1 MTTRRRAR
9 TLRLRSDRTAAS
21 TIIAQAEDAP
31 GAVDA
36 ALREQPDLALLDV
49 NMPGSGLAAAWEIT
63 ARLPAT
69 RVVMLTISRDDSH
82 VFAALRAGAAG
93 YLLKDTETERLPDAL
108 RDVMAGE
115 AALPVTLVTRL
126 VEEFRDRAPRRR
138 ALMPSR
144 EGEPRLTSREWEVL
158 ELMRRKMT
166 TAQIARTL
174 VVSPATVRS
183 HVAAILRKLRVPDR
197 DAAVRLLDNP
207 TRDAAHGEFLAGAV
221 GELAGVSGTTIGQWA
236 RWGYIRA
243 SQSTGDPHVY
253 SVEDVTEAA
262 MVKALLDRGVSR
274 MMIRRAISQLGVLR
288 RLAAVGGDA
297 RGHGEGTDRPARGRR
312 RVRALAARVA
322 ADGRA
327 AAAERCSSP
336 A

>member
-1 MTTRRRAR
+1 MRVLVADDHAPTREDIA
-9 TLRLRSDRTAAS
+9 TALGQDGGFEV
-21 TIIAQAEDAP
+21 IATAEDAP

-63 ARLPAT
+63 ARLPST

-93 YLLKDTETERLPDAL
+93 YLLKDTETERLPSAL

-138 ALMPSR
+138 TLMPSR
-144 EGEPRLTSREWEVL
+144 EGAPRLTSREWEVL

-183 HVAAILRKLRVPDR
+183 HVAAILRKLRVADR
-197 DAAVRLLDNP
+197 EAAVRLLDP
-207 TRDAAHGEFLAGAV
+207 
-221 GELAGVSGTTIGQWA
+221 
-236 RWGYIRA
+236 
-243 SQSTGDPHVY
+243 
-253 SVEDVTEAA
+253 
-262 MVKALLDRGVSR
+262 
-274 MMIRRAISQLGVLR
+274 
-288 RLAAVGGDA
+288 
-297 RGHGEGTDRPARGRR
+297 
-312 RVRALAARVA
+312 
-322 ADGRA
+322 DG
-327 AAAERCSSP
+327 
-336 A
+336 

>member
-1 MTTRRRAR
+1 M
-9 TLRLRSDRTAAS
+9 
-21 TIIAQAEDAP
+21 
-31 GAVDA
+31 DA

-69 RVVMLTISRDDSH
+69 RVVMLTISRDDWH

-174 VVSPATVRS
+174 
-183 HVAAILRKLRVPDR
+183 
-197 DAAVRLLDNP
+197 
-207 TRDAAHGEFLAGAV
+207 G
-221 GELAGVSGTTIGQWA
+221 
-236 RWGYIRA
+236 
-243 SQSTGDPHVY
+243 
-253 SVEDVTEAA
+253 
-262 MVKALLDRGVSR
+262 
-274 MMIRRAISQLGVLR
+274 
-288 RLAAVGGDA
+288 RLA
-297 RGHGEGTDRPARGRR
+297 RDRALARGRHPAQAPRARPR
-312 RVRALAARVA
+312 RGSEAVGSAVEGGHSTVA
-322 ADGRA
+322 SDAKA
-327 AAAERCSSP
+327 SW
-336 A
+336 

>member
-1 MTTRRRAR
+1 VRVLVADDHAPTREDITTALGR
-9 TLRLRSDRTAAS
+9 DGGFE
-21 TIIAQAEDAP
+21 IIATAEDAP
-31 GAVDA
+31 GAIDA

-63 ARLPAT
+63 ARLPST

-93 YLLKDTETERLPDAL
+93 YLLKDTETERLPQSL
-108 RDVMAGE
+108 KDVMAGE

-207 TRDAAHGEFLAGAV
+207 
-221 GELAGVSGTTIGQWA
+221 
-236 RWGYIRA
+236 
-243 SQSTGDPHVY
+243 
-253 SVEDVTEAA
+253 EA
-262 MVKALLDRGVSR
+262 
-274 MMIRRAISQLGVLR
+274 
-288 RLAAVGGDA
+288 
-297 RGHGEGTDRPARGRR
+297 
-312 RVRALAARVA
+312 
-322 ADGRA
+322 
-327 AAAERCSSP
+327 
-336 A
+336 

>member
-1 MTTRRRAR
+1 VRVLVADDHAPTREDIA
-9 TLRLRSDRTAAS
+9 TALAQDGGFDV
-21 TIIAQAEDAP
+21 IATAEDAP

-93 YLLKDTETERLPDAL
+93 YLLKDTETERLPSAL

-144 EGEPRLTSREWEVL
+144 EGTPRLTSREWEVL

-183 HVAAILRKLRVPDR
+183 HVAAILRKLRVADR
-197 DAAVRLLDNP
+197 EAAVRLLDP
-207 TRDAAHGEFLAGAV
+207 ET
-221 GELAGVSGTTIGQWA
+221 
-236 RWGYIRA
+236 
-243 SQSTGDPHVY
+243 
-253 SVEDVTEAA
+253 
-262 MVKALLDRGVSR
+262 
-274 MMIRRAISQLGVLR
+274 
-288 RLAAVGGDA
+288 
-297 RGHGEGTDRPARGRR
+297 
-312 RVRALAARVA
+312 
-322 ADGRA
+322 
-327 AAAERCSSP
+327 
-336 A
+336 

>member
-1 MTTRRRAR
+1 VRVLVADDHAPTRE
-9 TLRLRSDRTAAS
+9 DIAAALGQDGGFEV
-21 TIIAQAEDAP
+21 IATAEDAP
-31 GAVDA
+31 GAIDA
-36 ALREQPDLALLDV
+36 ALREQPDIALLDV

-93 YLLKDTETERLPDAL
+93 YLLKDTETERLAHAL

-158 ELMRRKMT
+158 ELMRRRMT

-197 DAAVRLLDNP
+197 DAAVRLLD
-207 TRDAAHGEFLAGAV
+207 RE
-221 GELAGVSGTTIGQWA
+221 S
-236 RWGYIRA
+236 
-243 SQSTGDPHVY
+243 
-253 SVEDVTEAA
+253 
-262 MVKALLDRGVSR
+262 
-274 MMIRRAISQLGVLR
+274 
-288 RLAAVGGDA
+288 
-297 RGHGEGTDRPARGRR
+297 
-312 RVRALAARVA
+312 
-322 ADGRA
+322 
-327 AAAERCSSP
+327 
-336 A
+336 

>member
-1 MTTRRRAR
+1 VRVLVADDHAPTREDIA
-9 TLRLRSDRTAAS
+9 TALGQDGGFEV
-21 TIIAQAEDAP
+21 IATAEDAP

-63 ARLPAT
+63 ARLPTT

-93 YLLKDTETERLPDAL
+93 YLLKDTETERLPSAL

-183 HVAAILRKLRVPDR
+183 HVAAILRKLRVADR
-197 DAAVRLLDNP
+197 DAAVRLLD
-207 TRDAAHGEFLAGAV
+207 REH
-221 GELAGVSGTTIGQWA
+221 
-236 RWGYIRA
+236 
-243 SQSTGDPHVY
+243 
-253 SVEDVTEAA
+253 
-262 MVKALLDRGVSR
+262 
-274 MMIRRAISQLGVLR
+274 
-288 RLAAVGGDA
+288 
-297 RGHGEGTDRPARGRR
+297 
-312 RVRALAARVA
+312 
-322 ADGRA
+322 
-327 AAAERCSSP
+327 
-336 A
+336 